1 MFFSHCRSVTQQR
14 THKVTACPLSCVQFI
29 WWSGDQ
35 RGPVLGWEIEVRRTR
50 GSGLQYAS
58 TCHQT
63 GIVGRQSVLSRLVS
77 SVVKTIFHIL
87 WVQAK
92 VPLWN
97 YDVILTCLFWTHS
110 CLLQKTHTHARAL
123 ARERMHSLRNFRK
136 IFIKPDVNIIQLEST
151 QSLYITRSCHKFY
164 QQLCLCLRWKWCL
177 CHLIQNFRF
186 DMVTYLCSTTL

>member
-14 THKVTACPLSCVQFI
+14 TQKVTACPLSCMQFI

-35 RGPVLGWEIEVRRTR
+35 RGSVLGWEIEVGRTR
-50 GSGLQYAS
+50 GSGPQYAS
-58 TCHQT
+58 TCHHT

-110 CLLQKTHTHARAL
+110 CLLPKTHTRARAD
-123 ARERMHSLRNFRK
+123 ACTAYKTSRRFSLNLMWTSF
-136 IFIKPDVNIIQLEST
+136 S
-151 QSLYITRSCHKFY
+151 
-164 QQLCLCLRWKWCL
+164 
-177 CHLIQNFRF
+177 
-186 DMVTYLCSTTL
+186 